1 MVGKPN
7 QAISKAGL
15 QPIPVFDEPFSW
27 IMIDSVDPLSKTK
40 PGTEY
45 VLTIMCAS
53 TQFPEALPFSN
64 LNVTPFNVISSVPK
78 NESEV
83 DCEVIDCE
91 EMNFTKSDPTC
102 SKLQISE
109 ILKDLDKKHLD
120 RTQRY

>member
-1 MVGKPN
+1 MLVHCQK
-7 QAISKAGL
+7 I
-15 QPIPVFDEPFSW
+15 
-27 IMIDSVDPLSKTK
+27 K
-40 PGTEY
+40 PGNEY

-53 TQFPEALPFSN
+53 TRFPEALPFSS
-64 LNVTPFNVISSVPK
+64 LNVTPFNVISPVTQ

-109 ILKDLDKKHLD
+109 ILKALDKKHLD
-120 RTQRY
+120 QTQRY